1 MHYTITS
8 LFILFRYA
16 SHVPEHVDWV
26 RFSDEIESIFT
37 TKELEKA
44 PLLNVEQFKPPVDWQ
59 MNAMSE
65 EDNNICINALAR
77 LAEKVGMT
85 VSVLL
90 QHELK
95 QYMYLNC

>member
-1 MHYTITS
+1 MYYTITS

-16 SHVPEHVDWV
+16 SHVPELVDWV

-44 PLLNVEQFKPPVDWQ
+44 PLLNVEQFKPPVNWQ
-59 MNAMSE
+59 MNAMSQ

-90 QHELK
+90 
-95 QYMYLNC
+95 